1 MESTSARGAPR
12 SPQMRVEAAAVLRE
26 RFAAPS
32 TCGVKILP
40 SWLQGMLRKSPRSGP
55 ARRKIPSDAGTRES
69 TGTEAKSLLP
79 GVREV
84 PALRWVA
91 VVSVMGDETRVVPY

>member
-1 MESTSARGAPR
+1 M
-12 SPQMRVEAAAVLRE
+12 
-26 RFAAPS
+26 
-32 TCGVKILP
+32 
-40 SWLQGMLRKSPRSGP
+40 
-55 ARRKIPSDAGTRES
+55 RKIPSDAGTRES